1 MIFGYLLKLVNLFS
15 F

>member
-1 MIFGYLLKLVNLFS
+1 MIFGYLLKLVNLYS